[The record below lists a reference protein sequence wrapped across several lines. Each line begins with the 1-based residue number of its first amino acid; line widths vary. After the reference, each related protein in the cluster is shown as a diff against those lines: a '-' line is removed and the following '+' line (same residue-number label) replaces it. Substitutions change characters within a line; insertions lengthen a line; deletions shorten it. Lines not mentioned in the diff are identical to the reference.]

1 MTSSTSIKE
10 CKQKVNDILK
20 RLQLEGCADT
30 IIGGIFR
37 KGLSGG

>member
-1 MTSSTSIKE
+1 MTCSTSIKKCE
-10 CKQKVNDILK
+10 EKVNEILK